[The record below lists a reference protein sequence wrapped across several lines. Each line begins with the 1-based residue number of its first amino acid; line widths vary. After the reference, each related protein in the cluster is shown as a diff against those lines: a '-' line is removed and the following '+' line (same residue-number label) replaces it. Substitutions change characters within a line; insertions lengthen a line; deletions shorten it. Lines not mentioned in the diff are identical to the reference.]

1 MSTKPAVRL
10 HLDRE
15 ADHARIVV
23 EEDGK
28 ILSSNMSVGQLQN
41 LATTAHTIAAQ
52 LQNQQNG
59 RGHDIAHMAR
69 TAALEWSILEDSNTT
84 TGAMIFAFRT
94 ATGWLGFEVNR
105 GQLVELAENLPKALE
120 DSAPRTPVA

>member
-1 MSTKPAVRL
+1 MPTKPAVRL

-15 ADHARIVV
+15 SDHARLVV

-28 ILSSNMSVGQLQN
+28 ILSSDMSVGQLQN

-59 RGHDIAHMAR
+59 RGQDIAHMAR
-69 TAALEWSILEDSNTT
+69 TVALEWTVLEDSNA

-105 GQLVELAENLPKALE
+105 GQLVELAEKLPAALE
-120 DSAPRTPVA
+120 GSAPRTPVT

>member
-15 ADHARIVV
+15 ADHARLVV
-23 EEDGK
+23 EDDGK
-28 ILSSNMSVGQLQN
+28 TLSSDMSVGQLQN

-52 LQNQQNG
+52 LQGQQNG
-59 RGHDIAHMAR
+59 RGHDIKNMAR
-69 TAALEWSILEDSNTT
+69 TVALEWTVLEDSNA

-105 GQLVELAENLPKALE
+105 GQLVELAEKLPDALKG
-120 DSAPRTPVA
+120 SAPPTPVA